1 MPTEVI
7 KKQFLPDM
15 RFLIFKY
22 AEQLRQEIK
31 QAEEIENKLKNV
43 D

>member
-7 KKQFLPDM
+7 KKQFTPDIK
-15 RFLIFKY
+15 FLIFKY
-22 AEQLRQEIK
+22 AEQIRQEIK
-31 QAEEIENKLKNV
+31 QSEELENKFKNV